1 MVQHHLPAEILKT
14 FFDEVSIVP
23 LHPACVDILEHLT
36 SKQPPVKHIRALL
49 HDQRLRLVRERVAT
63 VLRPC
68 REDFLRGVSEVKQNH
83 LRFASDI
90 LRSFEQELV
99 RRLQILVGEIVQQ
112 FANSAAR
119 QVADSTGCVSSL
131 DFSAEPLVSIN
142 SVIPRITTTGE
153 TLHDLNLVLNLM
165 RDRGEHIT
173 NIAVGIDDDV
183 PSADLTDR
191 LSADDID
198 RNWIIHDLRISLLD
212 FSPLREVADF
222 VRFLW
227 ELRLA
232 EIPASLL
239 ELVPRIVVR
248 PDHLVVGES
257 VHIVS
262 ADVVARVEGIAFLRK
277 SVALRERRI
286 VASLR
291 LLDILSSAECVV
303 EVGCLVTPQTVSAD
317 FPTERH
323 LDGGLL
329 VLRKP
334 LPNLLVREFDEPVLL
349 EPMPVV
355 YERLLRA
362 QEVADL
368 DSVFL
373 KSSSALLAEDH

>member
-1 MVQHHLPAEILKT
+1 M
-14 FFDEVSIVP
+14 
-23 LHPACVDILEHLT
+23 
-36 SKQPPVKHIRALL
+36 
-49 HDQRLRLVRERVAT
+49 
-63 VLRPC
+63 
-68 REDFLRGVSEVKQNH
+68 
-83 LRFASDI
+83 RFASDI